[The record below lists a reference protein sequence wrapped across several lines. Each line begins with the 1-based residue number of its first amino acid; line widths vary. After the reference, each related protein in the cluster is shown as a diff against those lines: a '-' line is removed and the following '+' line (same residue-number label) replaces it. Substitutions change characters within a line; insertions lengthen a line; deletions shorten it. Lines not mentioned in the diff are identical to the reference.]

1 MSSKSHRA
9 ESSRADEEMKA
20 SFTAFVADPA
30 FPCLG
35 AKAALNSGS
44 QILRVYRELGAKE
57 CATELARDLEAF
69 IFSDVRRTNTFGT
82 FVAMFR
88 EPRVLAEKQF
98 EELLWLALQQ
108 LHQIDVVR
116 HSWNAKVSSDAA
128 NARFAFSFAS
138 EPLYVVGL
146 HDGSSRRARSFP
158 WPTLVFNPHEQF
170 ERLRHDGNWTKM
182 QQTIRRRDIAL
193 QGSTNS
199 ASNRKH
205 ANIPDARLTQTGIHH
220 SRFQAAARHR
230 AAAVRLRTEWRSRHW
245 PLNPAP
251 LSNSIRVT
259 CSV

>member
-1 MSSKSHRA
+1 MSSTSHRA
-9 ESSRADEEMKA
+9 ELSRADEEMKA

-69 IFSDVRRTNTFGT
+69 IFSDVRPTNAFGT

-88 EPRVLAEKQF
+88 EPRALAEKQF

-193 QGSTNS
+193 QGSTNPMLS
-199 ASNRKH
+199 DFGEQSEARQYSGR
-205 ANIPDARLTQTGIHH
+205 AVDADWNPSFKVSGGGSTQSGGCPFAH
-220 SRFQAAARHR
+220 
-230 AAAVRLRTEWRSRHW
+230 
-245 PLNPAP
+245 
-251 LSNSIRVT
+251 
-259 CSV
+259 